1 MNLIDY
7 AISHARVFFG
17 ILIFIIAA
25 GSSTYISIPKEAVPD
40 VNIPIIYVSLSQKG
54 ISAND
59 SERLLVKPI
68 EDEVKTVE
76 GIKEIRSTAYT
87 GGGNV
92 LLEFDAGFDADKAMD
107 DIREK
112 VDRAKGD
119 LPKEADEPTVNEV
132 NISAFPIILISL
144 SGNLPDRTLQDL
156 AENLQDEIETIP
168 SVLEAK
174 IGGRRNEQVDVII
187 DTLALEGYNI
197 NIENLIN
204 TVNQNNMMVSAGEQD
219 TGDGSFNIKV
229 PGLYETI
236 DDVLDTPIKTFG
248 DSVITFRDIAKVKRT
263 FEDRKSYAN
272 VNGKNSVT
280 IEVSKRVGENIID
293 TIKKIKEVSEQVTKD
308 FPPSVDISFSQDQS
322 KTIQTMLN
330 SLQNNVIAA
339 IILVLIIILGALGVR
354 SGFLVGVSIPG
365 SFLSGIL
372 LLSIMGFT
380 MNIVVLFALILSV
393 GLLVDGAIVIVEYA
407 DRKIKEG
414 LTIKESFAG
423 ASKKMARPII
433 SSTAT
438 TLAAFVPL
446 LFWPGL
452 AGEFMKYLPITLIC
466 VLTSSLFM
474 ALLFVPVLGTII
486 NTITRVFLQFVIP
499 TLLSLI
505 LFNIFSILTNYV
517 DINGLKIPLTIIK
530 YLASLALFIF
540 TFIKIIPSV
549 YKISESINKKQGN
562 ISESS
567 KILSSESDVS
577 VITLKGF
584 IGSYAKLINF
594 LLNHPAKVIVS
605 AILIL
610 VGVSFTYTK
619 IGSGIEFF
627 PEVEPELA
635 KIVVY
640 ARGNLSAKEKRDYVS
655 RVENIILKIQSK
667 NNEFKNIYALSGN
680 ISDQSEASEDFIG
693 SISLEYNDW
702 DKRRKSKVIL
712 NEILNKTKTIKGIK
726 VESREQEGGPP
737 TGKPIN
743 IKLTS
748 PNKSLLLSESYRL
761 KEFIDSYPEL
771 INIEDNFPAPGI
783 EWEINVNRKQ
793 AAKFGANISTIGNV
807 IKLATNGIKL
817 GEYRPDDSNDSI
829 PLYLRYPSE
838 GRTLD
843 IIQNLRVNTAVG
855 LVPIANFVEI
865 IANNRTGNIVRVN
878 SKNAINIQADLEVG
892 VYADAKVKEM
902 EYVLGINN
910 FPPSFRGKPIENLKK
925 FNLDPRIKVQL
936 IGENQDQK
944 EAQDFLSK
952 AFAVALFMMLMIL
965 LLQFNSFY
973 SGFLIL
979 FSVVMS
985 TTGVFIGLMITGQA
999 FSIVMTGVGVIALA
1013 GIVVNNNII
1022 LIDTFDFLKNKM
1034 PTVREAIIKTGAQR
1048 IRPVLLTTFTTVL
1061 GLLPMV
1067 TMTNVDFVTR
1077 EITRGSPDTQWWVQ
1091 LSTAIVFGLIFA
1103 TILTL
1108 IVTPSA
1114 LMLRENIKT
1123 WYQNKINS

>member
-119 LPKEADEPTVNEV
+119 LPNEADEPTVNEV

-293 TIKKIKEVSEQVTKD
+293 TIKKIKEVSVQVTKD

-486 NTITRVFLQFVIP
+486 NTIARVFLQFVIP

-610 VGVSFTYTK
+610 AGVSFTYTK

-829 PLYLRYPSE
+829 PMYLRYPSE

-878 SKNAINIQADLEVG
+878 SKNAINIQADIEVG

-902 EYVLGINN
+902 EYVLGINKS
-910 FPPSFRGKPIENLKK
+910 PPSFRGKPIENLKK